1 MRDVVLYGLAGASDK
16 YRIVRYECIP
26 SEIATSDCI
35 KLKAYIMQEDYPS
48 VKEVYWIT
56 NRGGLA
62 GYCSRTM
69 KRNRI
74 EDNVIFR
81 DYLDRSGFLIQT
93 KQD

>member
-1 MRDVVLYGLAGASDK
+1 MRDVVIYGLAGAYDK

-26 SEIATSDCI
+26 SELATSDYI
-35 KLKAYIMQEDYPS
+35 KMKACIMQEDYPS
-48 VKEVYWIT
+48 IKELYWIT

-74 EDNVIFR
+74 EDNVVFK
-81 DYLDRSGFLIQT
+81 DMLERSGLPIVL
-93 KQD
+93 K